1 MVRKTRQRP
10 RQKSRVTR
18 RVRRRMQPDAPAGE
32 NQRCISSMSFD
43 GDTLVIKSKKNNKPA
58 TERIYT
64 IQQLEEEIPIG
75 KELID
80 AHLDGQMPQEL
91 QHHHHR
97 MHLKPMFNNVLL
109 HPADLGLLPPSRRT
123 DEGFSKRRSIR
134 KRDQL
139 RNREHEHMRLMID
152 EPDAP
157 AEVFRRQQPRNLFDL
172 P

>member
-1 MVRKTRQRP
+1 MVRKT

-32 NQRCISSMSFD
+32 TQRCISSMSFD
-43 GDTLVIKSKKNNKPA
+43 GDTLAIKSQKNNEPA

-64 IQQLEEEIPIG
+64 IQQLEQDIPIG

-80 AHLDGQMPQEL
+80 AHLDGQMPQGL
-91 QHHHHR
+91 QHHHHHR
-97 MHLKPMFNNVLL
+97 MHMKPMFNNVLL
-109 HPADLGLLPPSRRT
+109 HPADLGLLPSSRRT
-123 DEGFSKRRSIR
+123 GKGVSKRRSIQ

-139 RNREHEHMRLMID
+139 RNREYEHMRLMID
-152 EPDAP
+152 DPIAP
-157 AEVFRRQQPRNLFDL
+157 TNVIHRQQPRNLFDL